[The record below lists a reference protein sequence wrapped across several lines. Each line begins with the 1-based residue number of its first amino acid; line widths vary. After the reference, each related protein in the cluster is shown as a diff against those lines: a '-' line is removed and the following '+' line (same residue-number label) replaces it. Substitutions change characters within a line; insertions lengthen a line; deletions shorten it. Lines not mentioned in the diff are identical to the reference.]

1 MAKYH
6 NDNHNATTPTQQNI
20 GNSFANANATQM
32 EIGAVATV
40 QTCRGRIY
48 ELDVGADSP
57 PNSTDCSIQFRV
69 ARFTVTGTG
78 VASTPNPVN
87 PADAVARSLSKI
99 NDTAQPTIT
108 ANSSLLFLALNQRAS
123 QRWVASPEGELI
135 WPATAGNGLTVDA
148 YSATFA
154 TTVGVSVQ
162 FEEF

>member
-6 NDNHNATTPTQQNI
+6 NDNRNATTPTQNAVTS
-20 GNSFANANATQM
+20 SFANATSTQM
-32 EIGAVATV
+32 EIGAVATTQV
-40 QTCRGRIY
+40 CRGRIY
-48 ELDVGADSP
+48 ELNVGADGA
-57 PNSTDCSIQFRV
+57 PNSTDCQIDWRV

-87 PADAVARSLSKI
+87 FADAAARSLSKI

-108 ANSSLLFLALNQRAS
+108 ANSQLLFLSLNQRAS

-135 WPATAGNGLTVDA
+135 WPATAGSGLTVDVLSPTYTGNA
-148 YSATFA
+148 
-154 TTVGVSVQ
+154 GVSVQ